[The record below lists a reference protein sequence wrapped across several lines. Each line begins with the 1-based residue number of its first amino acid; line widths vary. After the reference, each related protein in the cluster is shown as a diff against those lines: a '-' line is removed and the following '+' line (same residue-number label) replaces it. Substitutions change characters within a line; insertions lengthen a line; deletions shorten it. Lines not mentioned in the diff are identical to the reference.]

1 MRCFIV
7 DTSVLVAALLTRRA
21 ASPTVRWLEVLLGG
35 TQPVLVSTAL
45 LAEYRAVLSRK
56 PPALDE
62 SDLEAL
68 LEAVISHARI
78 VDPPP
83 AATPPPDPG
92 DAHIW
97 ALLAAEPTACL
108 ITGDQALLN
117 ACRDGRA
124 LSPKDA
130 LDRWLTSS

>member
-7 DTSVLVAALLTRRA
+7 DTSVLVAALLTRRP
-21 ASPTVRWLEVLLGG
+21 ASPTVRWLEVLLDG

-62 SDLEAL
+62 SDVEAL

-78 VDPPP
+78 VD
-83 AATPPPDPG
+83 PPPDPG

-117 ACRDGRA
+117 ACRDGQA